1 MAVVDTICKDYVQEH
16 PDDFTN
22 ICIGDKEFTVL
33 GIITPEQPTV
43 EMHQADVLIKVE
55 IDGKAALLH
64 IEFQTADSYNPPMPL
79 RMAGYIMRIVEKYQL
94 PVYSY
99 VIYIRSNAGKND
111 PGYFTQDL
119 EDHRILIEYK
129 VLRLIDMDGQAV
141 LDSNAVGLLPF
152 TPLMKRPVGVDA
164 EAWLRRCVR
173 AAARADVPNKPEYI
187 ATLGILGNLGYD
199 TEMILAVISEE
210 TMYELDIIRHLTE
223 KAATEAR
230 QQGVQQGV
238 QQGIQR
244 GIFEVLTLRLPSDA
258 ALRFKPALEEIDDL
272 QRLEALLRAAALANT
287 PEDFEQVLEETEE

>member
-33 GIITPEQPTV
+33 GIITPEQPTI

-55 IDGKAALLH
+55 VDGKAALLH

-164 EAWLRRCVR
+164 EAWLRRCVQ

-199 TEMILAVISEE
+199 TEMILAIISEE

-223 KAATEAR
+223 KAAAE
-230 QQGVQQGV
+230 
-238 QQGIQR
+238 
-244 GIFEVLTLRLPSDA
+244 
-258 ALRFKPALEEIDDL
+258 
-272 QRLEALLRAAALANT
+272 AAAEST
-287 PEDFEQVLEETEE
+287 PTRHAARYPARHAARYAARHL